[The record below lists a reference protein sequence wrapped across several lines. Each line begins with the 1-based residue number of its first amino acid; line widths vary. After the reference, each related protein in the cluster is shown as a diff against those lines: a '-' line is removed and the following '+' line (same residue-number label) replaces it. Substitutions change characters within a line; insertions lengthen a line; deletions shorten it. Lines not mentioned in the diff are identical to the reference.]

1 MSAVQWLCRRA
12 PAMTLL
18 ASPRIALSDCSI
30 GPISHVPE
38 GRISH
43 PQLSKSGPFIP
54 HFYFCAI
61 ASLWMSGVRT
71 PNRGKMATFRLRSR
85 VQYRINLC
93 AYT

>member
-1 MSAVQWLCRRA
+1 MSAIQWLCRRA
-12 PAMTLL
+12 AAMSLL
-18 ASPRIALSDCSI
+18 SSPRIALGTRNLSTRVASPSPTLQKCSF
-30 GPISHVPE
+30 H
-38 GRISH
+38 
-43 PQLSKSGPFIP
+43 FP

>member
-1 MSAVQWLCRRA
+1 MSAIQWLCRRA
-12 PAMTLL
+12 AAMSLL
-18 ASPRIALSDCSI
+18 SSPRRGLLYLGILRRDRVASPFST
-30 GPISHVPE
+30 HE
-38 GRISH
+38 
-43 PQLSKSGPFIP
+43 KSCFHCP